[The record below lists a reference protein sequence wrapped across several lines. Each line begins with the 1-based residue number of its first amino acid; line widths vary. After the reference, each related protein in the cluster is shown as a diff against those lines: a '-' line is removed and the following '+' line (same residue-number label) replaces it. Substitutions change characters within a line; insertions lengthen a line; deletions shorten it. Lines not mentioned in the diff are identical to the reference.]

1 MLIRSRTLTGLLFIT
16 LAGTSAAGAA
26 QLTTSAHQTE
36 QDKARQEALAPQQQD
51 FQSSQQRVAPQGI
64 PFPEETHCKLIN
76 RVDIDSDNQALTRK
90 LLAKTAQQ
98 AQGRCLGSEGIRL
111 LAYTLQNE
119 LIAQGYI
126 TSLIDVPSQSLE
138 QGMLRLTLHYGKV
151 GAIGYADGS
160 DTTRLWNS
168 LPTSSGTILRL
179 SDLEQGMA
187 NMQRLPGATAHMK
200 LLPGQH
206 EGESDIQI
214 ARSLAKKW
222 QLGAWLDDAGSK
234 ASGRYQAGG
243 ALYLYDLTTL
253 TISCT
258 FPAGAILNSIS
269 ITTATTTAACITP
282 SPSATGH
289 SAPTGHTASIASSLT
304 ATGRRWIIRVKI
316 ATTAPR

>member
-1 MLIRSRTLTGLLFIT
+1 M
-16 LAGTSAAGAA
+16 
-26 QLTTSAHQTE
+26 
-36 QDKARQEALAPQQQD
+36 
-51 FQSSQQRVAPQGI
+51 
-64 PFPEETHCKLIN
+64 
-76 RVDIDSDNQALTRK
+76 
-90 LLAKTAQQ
+90 
-98 AQGRCLGSEGIRL
+98 
-111 LAYTLQNE
+111 QNE

-126 TSLIDVPSQSLE
+126 TSLIDVPSPVLE
-138 QGMLRLTLHYGKV
+138 HGILRFTLHYGKV
-151 GAIGYADGS
+151 GAIDYADGS

-187 NMQRLPGATAHMK
+187 NLQRVCPAPPRTWK

-253 TISCT
+253 NDILYLSG
-258 FPAGAILNSIS
+258 GAILNSIS

-282 SPSATGH
+282 FPLATGH
-289 SAPTGHTASIASSLT
+289 
-304 ATGRRWIIRVKI
+304 
-316 ATTAPR
+316 

>member
-1 MLIRSRTLTGLLFIT
+1 M
-16 LAGTSAAGAA
+16 
-26 QLTTSAHQTE
+26 
-36 QDKARQEALAPQQQD
+36 
-51 FQSSQQRVAPQGI
+51 
-64 PFPEETHCKLIN
+64 IN
-76 RVDIDSDNQALTRK
+76 RVDIDSDNRALTRK
-90 LLAKTAQQ
+90 LLAKTARQ
-98 AQGRCLGSEGIRL
+98 AQGRCPGSEGIRL

-138 QGMLRLTLHYGKV
+138 HGILRFTLHYGKV
-151 GAIGYADGS
+151 GAIDYADGS

-187 NMQRLPGATAHMK
+187 NLQRLPGATAHMK

-214 ARSLAKKW
+214 ARSPAKNGSLAR
-222 QLGAWLDDAGSK
+222 LDDAGSK
-234 ASGRYQAGG
+234 ASGRYRAGG

-253 TISCT
+253 NDILYLSG
-258 FPAGAILNSIS
+258 GAILNSIS

-282 SPSATGH
+282 FPLATGH
-289 SAPTGHTASIASSLT
+289 
-304 ATGRRWIIRVKI
+304 
-316 ATTAPR
+316 